1 MSISSLFAGM
11 EAYFDGDVEINNN
24 VGTPEGDAAEDAEIA
39 EQTAEVASDI
49 ADATEEAK
57 DTEVASQM
65 LSRMCDMYDHVKQFG
80 IDRTFVSLY
89 NRHGELDRVCG
100 IQFPSCE
107 SMDVVGDRYSMYSTA
122 FIAAMESSGS
132 GLFAKIKAFI
142 LKIWKWIKETVSSIW
157 NKILSIFGFKKS
169 RVKQAA
175 QALMNHKGLIAGGAA
190 VIAAATAGIIFYRK
204 HLQSKELNNYLSIAQ
219 KYLSAIKA
227 VTTNDEATVKALA
240 DLKEQLSKAASA
252 LKEAFNKLAKEKTDA
267 EGGKSAP
274 NAESFSYDTYSLYG
288 YPGLEAEGANGG
300 QPAAGETA
308 AESKAAASAPE
319 TGKAVTTASAEQDK
333 FIARNKKAIEALNKI
348 SEEVAKLAVA
358 PEKGEPSANTPEGI
372 KLNNAQALQ
381 ESVGN
386 IVKLLTSA
394 SQKETKVKW
403 YTQFINAVKKLGH
416 DLRHPVGTV
425 KGWFGKDETPDS
437 GKGDAEKKALF
448 NYNFL

>member
-11 EAYFDGDVEINNN
+11 EAYLDGDVEINNN
-24 VGTPEGDAAEDAEIA
+24 VGTPEGDAEDAEVA
-39 EQTAEVASDI
+39 EQTAEVASDT
-49 ADATEEAK
+49 ADASEEAK
-57 DTEVASQM
+57 DNEVASQM
-65 LSRMCDMYDHVKQFG
+65 LSRMYDMYAHVKQFG

-100 IQFPSCE
+100 MRFPSCE

-142 LKIWKWIKETVSSIW
+142 LKIWKWIKETVASIW

-190 VIAAATAGIIFYRK
+190 VIAASTAGIIFYRK

-227 VTTNDEATVKALA
+227 VTAGDEATTKALA
-240 DLKEQLSKAASA
+240 GLKEQLGKAENA
-252 LKEAFNKLAKEKTDA
+252 LKEAFSKLNKEKAATED
-267 EGGKSAP
+267 GKSTQSS
-274 NAESFSYDTYSLYG
+274 ESFSYDTYSLYG
-288 YPGLEAEGANGG
+288 YPGLEAEDANGS
-300 QPAAGETA
+300 QPAAGEATA
-308 AESKAAASAPE
+308 GSKEAASAPE
-319 TGKAVTTASAEQDK
+319 TGKAVTTASTEQDK
-333 FIARNKKAIEALNKI
+333 FIARNKKAIEVLKKI
-348 SEEVAKLAVA
+348 SEEVAKLAAQPAKA
-358 PEKGEPSANTPEGI
+358 PEANTPEGI
-372 KLNNAQALQ
+372 KLTNAQALQ
-381 ESVGN
+381 KSVGS
-386 IVKLLTSA
+386 IIELLTSA
-394 SQKETKVKW
+394 SQKETKAKW
-403 YTQFINAVKKLGH
+403 YTQFINAVKKVGH
-416 DLRHPVGTV
+416 GLRHPVGTV

-437 GKGDAEKKALF
+437 GKGDAEKTALF

>member
-1 MSISSLFAGM
+1 MSISSLFSGM
-11 EAYFDGDVEINNN
+11 EAYLDDGTSYTDTVDD
-24 VGTPEGDAAEDAEIA
+24 TAIA

-65 LSRMCDMYDHVKQFG
+65 LSRMYDMYAHVKQFG

-100 IQFPSCE
+100 MRFPSCE

-142 LKIWKWIKETVSSIW
+142 LKIWKWIKETVASIW

-227 VTTNDEATVKALA
+227 VTANDEATTKALA
-240 DLKEQLSKAASA
+240 SLKEQLDKAETA
-252 LKEAFNKLAKEKTDA
+252 LKEAFSKLAKEKTDA
-267 EGGKSAP
+267 EGDKSAP
-274 NAESFSYDTYSLYG
+274 AAESFSYDTYSLYG

-300 QPAAGETA
+300 QPAADGTA
-308 AESKAAASAPE
+308 AESKEPASATE

-333 FIARNKKAIEALNKI
+333 FIARNKKAIEALKKI
-348 SEEVAKLAVA
+348 SEEVAKLAA
-358 PEKGEPSANTPEGI
+358 KPDNEPAANTPEGI
-372 KLNNAQALQ
+372 KLSNAQALQ
-381 ESVGN
+381 KSVGAIIN
-386 IVKLLTSA
+386 LLTNA
-394 SQKETKVKW
+394 SQKETKAKW
-403 YTQFINAVKKLGH
+403 YTQFINAAKKVGH
-416 DLRHPVGTV
+416 GLRHPVDTV

>member
-11 EAYFDGDVEINNN
+11 EAYLDGDVEINNN
-24 VGTPEGDAAEDAEIA
+24 VGTPEGDAEDAEVA
-39 EQTAEVASDI
+39 EQTAEVASDT
-49 ADATEEAK
+49 ADASEEAK
-57 DTEVASQM
+57 DNEVASQM
-65 LSRMCDMYDHVKQFG
+65 LSRMYDMYVHVKQFG

-100 IQFPSCE
+100 MRFPSCE

-157 NKILSIFGFKKS
+157 NKILSIFGFKKN

-227 VTTNDEATVKALA
+227 VTANDEATTKALA
-240 DLKEQLSKAASA
+240 ALKEQLGKAETA
-252 LKEAFNKLAKEKTDA
+252 LKEVFTKLAKEKTA
-267 EGGKSAP
+267 TEGGKSAP
-274 NAESFSYDTYSLYG
+274 SDESFSYDTYSLYG

-308 AESKAAASAPE
+308 AESKEAAPAPE

-333 FIARNKKAIEALNKI
+333 FIARNKKAIEALKKI
-348 SEEVAKLAVA
+348 SEDVAKLAA
-358 PEKGEPSANTPEGI
+358 QPEKEPDASTPEKI
-372 KLNNAQALQ
+372 KLTNAQTLQ
-381 ESVGN
+381 KSVGA
-386 IVKLLTSA
+386 IIELLTSA

-403 YTQFINAVKKLGH
+403 YTQFINAAKKLGH
-416 DLRHPVGTV
+416 GLRHPVGTV

>member
-11 EAYFDGDVEINNN
+11 EAYLDGDVEINNN
-24 VGTPEGDAAEDAEIA
+24 VGTPEGDAEDAEVA
-39 EQTAEVASDI
+39 EQTAEVASDT
-49 ADATEEAK
+49 ADASEEAK
-57 DTEVASQM
+57 DNEVASQM
-65 LSRMCDMYDHVKQFG
+65 LGRMYDMYAHVKQFG

-100 IQFPSCE
+100 MRFPSCE

-122 FIAAMESSGS
+122 FIAAMESSDS

-169 RVKQAA
+169 RVKQTA

-227 VTTNDEATVKALA
+227 VTTGDEATKKALD
-240 DLKEQLSKAASA
+240 DLKEQLHKAESA

-274 NAESFSYDTYSLYG
+274 NTESFSYDTYSLYG

-300 QPAAGETA
+300 QPAASETA
-308 AESKAAASAPE
+308 AKSKETASAPE

-358 PEKGEPSANTPEGI
+358 PEKGEPGANTPESMKLTNARDLQASVGAII
-372 KLNNAQALQ
+372 KL
-381 ESVGN
+381 
-386 IVKLLTSA
+386 ITSA
-394 SQKETKVKW
+394 SQKETKAKW

-416 DLRHPVGTV
+416 GLRHPVDTV